1 MPRYTLLFALSAAVL
16 AAGTS
21 LAIGSQSMQLL
32 GTRQVA
38 AQKADRLPAALLVA
52 GQSVLDQ
59 RDGQIADSIGT
70 LSPLVLALR
79 RVIGTAKRCISRPVS
94 TTGCGR
100 VCGQG
105 RSA

>member
-1 MPRYTLLFALSAAVL
+1 MRRYTLLFALSAAVL

-38 AQKADRLPAALLVA
+38 AQKTDRLPAALLVA

-59 RDGQIADSIGT
+59 RDGQLTDSMFKLVTGAADGRNVSSRWQSTISSGT
-70 LSPLVLALR
+70 VA
-79 RVIGTAKRCISRPVS
+79 SRDWHYA
-94 TTGCGR
+94 G
-100 VCGQG
+100 
-105 RSA
+105 